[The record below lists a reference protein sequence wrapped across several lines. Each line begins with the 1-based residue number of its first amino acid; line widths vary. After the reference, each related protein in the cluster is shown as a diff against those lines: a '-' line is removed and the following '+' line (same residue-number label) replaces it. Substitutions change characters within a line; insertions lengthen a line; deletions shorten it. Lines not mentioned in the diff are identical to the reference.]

1 MIGFLG
7 RRLLTL
13 GLTLWLASLVV
24 FVVLEVLPGDPA
36 LLMLGVDA
44 RPDTLA
50 ALRAQMGL
58 DQPAPVRYLA
68 WVGGLLT
75 GDLGI
80 SHTYGVPVA
89 ELIRDRLVVT
99 APLAALAMLVSTAVA
114 LPLGLLAASK
124 RNRPADYGVMAFS
137 QLGVAVPNFWFGIL
151 LVLWFSV
158 GLGWFEAGGFPGWS
172 AGIGPALKSLTLP
185 AVTLGLTE
193 AAILARVTR
202 SAVLDTLGED
212 YVRTARAKGLSRGA
226 VMRRHVLR
234 NALIPITTIVGLQ
247 FAFLLGGAIVVENVF
262 FLPGL
267 GRLLFQAI
275 SQRDLIVVKDAVMVL
290 AAMVV
295 AVNLIVDILYA
306 VIDPRP
312 KSGFLMREHSPIHAN
327 LIAGAALTLLLVGIA
342 LVSLVWTPYPP
353 DAMRISIRLQPPSGA
368 HWLGTDHFGRD
379 ILSMIMVGARNSLAV
394 GAVAVGTGMVVGVP
408 LGLAAASFGGWIDEA
423 VGRLTDLTFAFP
435 AILSAILITALLGP
449 GAVNAI
455 LAIGIFNIA
464 VFARVT
470 RGAARQIA
478 AREFVRAAVAL
489 GRDRRPS
496 P

>member
-1 MIGFLG
+1 MTSFLG

-68 WVGGLLT
+68 WTGGLLT
-75 GDLGI
+75 GNLGT

-89 ELIRDRLVVT
+89 DLIRDRLVVT
-99 APLAALAMLVSTAVA
+99 APLAGLAMLVSTAAA
-114 LPLGLLAASK
+114 LPLGLLAASQ
-124 RNRPADYGVMAFS
+124 RGRPADYGVMVFS
-137 QLGVAVPNFWFGIL
+137 QLGIAVPNFWFGIL
-151 LVLWFSV
+151 LVLWFSI
-158 GLGWFEAGGFPGWS
+158 GLDWFEAGGFPGWS
-172 AGIGPALKSLTLP
+172 AGIGPALKSLVLP
-185 AVTLGLTE
+185 ALTLGLTE

-312 KSGFLMREHSPIHAN
+312 K
-327 LIAGAALTLLLVGIA
+327 
-342 LVSLVWTPYPP
+342 
-353 DAMRISIRLQPPSGA
+353 
-368 HWLGTDHFGRD
+368 
-379 ILSMIMVGARNSLAV
+379 
-394 GAVAVGTGMVVGVP
+394 
-408 LGLAAASFGGWIDEA
+408 AAS
-423 VGRLTDLTFAFP
+423 
-435 AILSAILITALLGP
+435 
-449 GAVNAI
+449 
-455 LAIGIFNIA
+455 
-464 VFARVT
+464 
-470 RGAARQIA
+470 
-478 AREFVRAAVAL
+478 
-489 GRDRRPS
+489 
-496 P
+496 